1 MRVDATIVFKD
12 DDPETV
18 YIRNVRFVRAEQE
31 QGAYICVS
39 GGASAGVQEHS
50 ITADFSD
57 VSSITLDIYHDN
69 EGD

>member
-18 YIRNVRFVRAEQE
+18 YIRNVRFVRAE
-31 QGAYICVS
+31 GAYICVS

-57 VSSITLDIYHDN
+57 VSSITLDVYHDN